1 MGDMNGV
8 VSTYMDKSQNQ
19 NLTKDGRLPKTFFE
33 LTDNMD
39 LIDIWRTRNPLG
51 REGTFFSE
59 AHLSWTRIDQIW
71 TTRGLAPKTIRV
83 EICPKTC
90 SDHNALKMELRLTPA
105 GSFRWKMNDTLF
117 RDQEIVKKAQK
128 TLKDYFEINLNT
140 SVEKRTIWDASK
152 AVMRGFL
159 IQQNTIKKKLWNGK
173 KDKILEKIRDGER
186 RLRSKPKSKEILRE
200 IKFHQAQ
207 YLKLINQEVEWK
219 IKQMRQRSFESAN
232 KCGKLLAWQLKKRQ
246 KLNYVTNLEVEGKNI
261 QKPGEIRK
269 CFQKYF
275 KKLYTQ
281 GPEEVFEM
289 ERFLKLNGLPELSQE
304 KRSILNCKITQQ
316 EIEDAIQN
324 MQLGKSPGPDGL
336 TSKYYKILKDYL
348 TLPLMEVCNQI
359 MGGGRA
365 PETWKEAFITLIPKV
380 ETEKTQLRNYRPISL
395 LNVDY
400 KIFADILASR
410 LKKVLNEVIHK
421 DQAGFL
427 PGRHLFDNTRNI
439 IDILELLQTNINT
452 KAVLIFIDAEKAF
465 DNISWKFMKKNLEGM
480 GVGRGFENGI
490 EAIYSE
496 QKAKLIVNNVVT
508 EEFHIEKGTR
518 QGCPLSP
525 LLFISV
531 LEVLLNM
538 IRRDRQIQGI
548 TVGVKQY
555 KLKAFAD
562 DLVITLQE
570 PESSTKR
577 VLELIQEF
585 GRVAGFK
592 LNKQKTKVL
601 GKNLTPLEIEGFQ
614 KETELTVVKKVKYL
628 GVNLTPK
635 NLNLFKDNY
644 EKCWSEVKKD
654 LETWSRLKLSLLGR
668 IAAVKMNVLPKMLF
682 LFRAL
687 QVVDRAECFGR
698 WQRDVSGFV
707 WQGRK
712 PRIKFRILTD
722 AKEGGGFALPDL

>member
-1 MGDMNGV
+1 MSLQLYSWNINGANSPEKRKRIFHILKKEHLDIICLQETHVTRLHRKVLINKRLGQEFISSDRVKKRGVVIYAKENLSPKFLFKDEQGRILAIEIQIQGEKVLILGIYAPNEGKSEFYKKLHETLLDYLDYSNIIMMGDMNGV

-39 LIDIWRTRNPLG
+39 LIDLWRTRNPLG
-51 REGTFFSE
+51 KEGTFFSE

-71 TTRGLAPKTIRV
+71 TTRGLAPKTTRV

-90 SDHNALKMELRLTPA
+90 SDHNALKMEMRFTTA
-105 GSFRWKMNDTLF
+105 DSFRWKMNDNLL

-140 SVEKRTIWDASK
+140 SVEKRIIWDASK

-173 KDKILEKIRDGER
+173 KDKILEKIRVGEKKL
-186 RLRSKPKSKEILRE
+186 RLNPKSKETLRE
-200 IKFHQAQ
+200 IKFHQSQ
-207 YLKLINQEVEWK
+207 YMKLINQEVEWK
-219 IKQMRQRSFESAN
+219 IKQMKQRSFESAN

-281 GPEEVFEM
+281 GPEEVTEI
-289 ERFLKLNGLPELSQE
+289 EQFLKDNGLPELSQE

-316 EIEDAIQN
+316 EIEVAIQN

-336 TSKYYKILKDYL
+336 TSKYYRTLKDYL
-348 TLPLMEVCNQI
+348 TQPLMEICNQI

-380 ETEKTQLRNYRPISL
+380 ETEKTQLKNYRPISL

-400 KIFADILASR
+400 KIFADILANR
-410 LKKVLNEVIHK
+410 FKKVLNEVIHK

-508 EEFHIEKGTR
+508 EELQIEKGTR

-538 IRRDRQIQGI
+538 IRKDRQVQGI
-548 TVGVKQY
+548 RVGVKQY
-555 KLKAFAD
+555 KLK
-562 DLVITLQE
+562 
-570 PESSTKR
+570 
-577 VLELIQEF
+577 
-585 GRVAGFK
+585 
-592 LNKQKTKVL
+592 
-601 GKNLTPLEIEGFQ
+601 
-614 KETELTVVKKVKYL
+614 
-628 GVNLTPK
+628 
-635 NLNLFKDNY
+635 
-644 EKCWSEVKKD
+644 
-654 LETWSRLKLSLLGR
+654 
-668 IAAVKMNVLPKMLF
+668 
-682 LFRAL
+682 
-687 QVVDRAECFGR
+687 
-698 WQRDVSGFV
+698 
-707 WQGRK
+707 
-712 PRIKFRILTD
+712 
-722 AKEGGGFALPDL
+722 

>member
-1 MGDMNGV
+1 MSLQLYSWNINGANSPEKRKRIFHILKKENLDIICLQETHVTRLHRKVLINKRLGQEFVSSDRVKKRGVVIYAKENLSPKFLFKDEQGRILAIEIQTQGEKVLVLGIYAPNEGKSEFYKKLHETLLDYLDYSNIIMMGDMNGV
-8 VSTYMDKSQNQ
+8 VSTLMDKSQNQ

-33 LTDNMD
+33 LIDNMD
-39 LIDIWRTRNPLG
+39 LIDLWRTRNPLG
-51 REGTFFSE
+51 KEGTFFSE

-71 TTRGLAPKTIRV
+71 TSRGLAPKTTRV

-90 SDHNALKMELRLTPA
+90 SDHNALKMEMRFTTA
-105 GSFRWKMNDTLF
+105 DSFRWKMNDNLL
-117 RDQEIVKKAQK
+117 RDQETVKKAQK
-128 TLKDYFEINLNT
+128 AIKDYFEINLNT
-140 SVEKRTIWDASK
+140 SVEKRIIWDASK

-173 KDKILEKIRDGER
+173 KDKILEKIREGEKK
-186 RLRSKPKSKEILRE
+186 LRSNPKSKEILRE
-200 IKFHQAQ
+200 IKFHQSQ
-207 YLKLINQEVEWK
+207 YTKLINQEVEWK
-219 IKQMRQRSFESAN
+219 IKQMKQRSFESAN

-246 KLNYVTNLEVEGKNI
+246 KLNYVTNLEVEGKSI

-281 GPEEVFEM
+281 EPEEANEI
-289 ERFLKLNGLPELSQE
+289 EQFLKDNGLPELSQE

-336 TSKYYKILKDYL
+336 TSKYYRTLKDCL
-348 TLPLMEVCNQI
+348 LQPLLEVCNQV
-359 MGGGRA
+359 MEGGRA
-365 PETWKEAFITLIPKV
+365 PDTWKEAFITLIPKV
-380 ETEKTQLRNYRPISL
+380 ETEKTQLKNYRPISL

-400 KIFADILASR
+400 KIFADILANR
-410 LKKVLNEVIHK
+410 FKKVLNEVIHK

-439 IDILELLQTNINT
+439 IDILELLQTDINT

-480 GVGRGFENGI
+480 GVGKGFENGI

-508 EEFHIEKGTR
+508 EELHIEKGTR

-538 IRRDRQIQGI
+538 IRRDQQVQGI
-548 TVGVKQY
+548 RVGVKQY

-562 DLVITLQE
+562 DLVLTLQE
-570 PESSTKR
+570 
-577 VLELIQEF
+577 
-585 GRVAGFK
+585 
-592 LNKQKTKVL
+592 
-601 GKNLTPLEIEGFQ
+601 
-614 KETELTVVKKVKYL
+614 
-628 GVNLTPK
+628 
-635 NLNLFKDNY
+635 
-644 EKCWSEVKKD
+644 
-654 LETWSRLKLSLLGR
+654 
-668 IAAVKMNVLPKMLF
+668 
-682 LFRAL
+682 
-687 QVVDRAECFGR
+687 
-698 WQRDVSGFV
+698 
-707 WQGRK
+707 
-712 PRIKFRILTD
+712 
-722 AKEGGGFALPDL
+722 

>member
-1 MGDMNGV
+1 
-8 VSTYMDKSQNQ
+8 
-19 NLTKDGRLPKTFFE
+19 
-33 LTDNMD
+33 
-39 LIDIWRTRNPLG
+39 
-51 REGTFFSE
+51 
-59 AHLSWTRIDQIW
+59 
-71 TTRGLAPKTIRV
+71 
-83 EICPKTC
+83 
-90 SDHNALKMELRLTPA
+90 
-105 GSFRWKMNDTLF
+105 
-117 RDQEIVKKAQK
+117 
-128 TLKDYFEINLNT
+128 
-140 SVEKRTIWDASK
+140 
-152 AVMRGFL
+152 MRGFL

-289 ERFLKLNGLPELSQE
+289 ERFLKLNGLPELPQE

-614 KETELTVVKKVKYL
+614 KERELTVVKKVKYL

-682 LFRAL
+682 LFQTL
-687 QVVDRAECFGR
+687 QVVDRAECFGK
-698 WQRDVSGFV
+698 WQRDISKFV
-707 WQGRK
+707 WQGKK
-712 PRIKFRILTD
+712 PRIKFKILTD
-722 AKEGGGFALPDL
+722 AKERGGFALPDLRLYYEAAAFCWLKDWILLENTDVLDLEGFNNSLGWHAYLWYGKAKTHGMFKNHIVRKAIFMVWMKYKDLLESKTPRWLSPVEAKAWKKTQYGGRLAEILGINRKNW